1 MTSPSRGLDLSNMT
15 DLSPEERA
23 EWADFYKQTLGHA
36 HIGLDFWVEN
46 DPETLKRY
54 RLYSDCATP
63 NQYESSRKIV
73 VFGYLPYYALIGYDV
88 GVRYLIHTRQKMG
101 MTREQILEGIAIS
114 FLVCG
119 PAGME
124 TIARALERYEWIEP
138 EQPAEFPDGWASD
151 PASFSSGLDFSVRE
165 LEPGERELVV
175 KWYEETIGEVPRYV
189 TFLLENRPEL
199 LKAYRNR
206 FEHSVKVLP
215 KQIVPTTL
223 LHYNVIRGFRDGIRE
238 DVLLARAFG
247 VEKELVLNTIG
258 SASLNGS
265 MEGFNIVD
273 EAAGDIFAQW

>member
-1 MTSPSRGLDLSNMT
+1 MTSASRGLDLSNMT
-15 DLSPEERA
+15 ELSAEERA
-23 EWADFYKQTLGHA
+23 EWAGFYNKTLGHS

-46 DPETLKRY
+46 GPETLKRY

-88 GVRYLIHTRQKMG
+88 GVRYLLYTRQRMG

-114 FLVCG
+114 FLVHG

-124 TIARALERYEWIEP
+124 TIARALEHFEWIEP
-138 EQPAEFPDGWASD
+138 EQPAEFPDGWAPD
-151 PASFSSGLDFSVRE
+151 AAALSSGLDFSTRE
-165 LEPGERELVV
+165 MQRGEAELVRT
-175 KWYEETIGEVPRYV
+175 WYEETIGEVPRYV
-189 TFLLENRPEL
+189 DFLLRNRPEL

-206 FEHSVKVLP
+206 FEHSVKILP
-215 KQIVPTTL
+215 KQILPTTL

-238 DVLLARAFG
+238 DVLLCRSFG

-273 EAAGDIFAQW
+273 EAAGDVFAQW